1 MSRKSISIPWKNIM
15 SISPKDINEH
25 INNEYLINS
34 LLYSVLNSYQI
45 QAIDSERICHLIQI
59 LQQLCIYYNSFVN
72 KEQIVY
78 VNDNERL
85 DNEIEN
91 LKKKNNILKSELLGK
106 EKVILSYENIVTE
119 LQKKMVS
126 NKVFYTKKIKE
137 LEEQLEESEI
147 NKKLDNMKLD
157 MSNLINNTYRS
168 YTDSIQNNSYNNIC
182 MSTNDNSSA
191 INRYQSKTYRA
202 SNNKNIINLNSP
214 ELNQSLNQL
223 CNKLDQSINENNK
236 YFSNFTLKLNSMKNR
251 INSQIDYLKTSS
263 NHSVNGPF
271 KYYSSKS
278 VNPIRFKYGTN
289 WASND
294 DIVNVSTRESDY
306 YLKRLKTAK

>member
-1 MSRKSISIPWKNIM
+1 
-15 SISPKDINEH
+15 
-25 INNEYLINS
+25 
-34 LLYSVLNSYQI
+34 
-45 QAIDSERICHLIQI
+45 
-59 LQQLCIYYNSFVN
+59 
-72 KEQIVY
+72 
-78 VNDNERL
+78 
-85 DNEIEN
+85 
-91 LKKKNNILKSELLGK
+91 
-106 EKVILSYENIVTE
+106 
-119 LQKKMVS
+119 
-126 NKVFYTKKIKE
+126 
-137 LEEQLEESEI
+137 
-147 NKKLDNMKLD
+147 
-157 MSNLINNTYRS
+157 
-168 YTDSIQNNSYNNIC
+168 

-202 SNNKNIINLNSP
+202 SNNKNIINLNSS

-236 YFSNFTLKLNSMKNR
+236 YFSNFTLKLNSMKNS

>member
-1 MSRKSISIPWKNIM
+1 MSRKSISIPWKSIM

-25 INNEYLINS
+25 INNNYLINS
-34 LLYSVLNSYQI
+34 LLFSELNSYQI
-45 QAIDSERICHLIQI
+45 QAIESEKICQFIQI
-59 LQQLCIYYNSFVN
+59 LQQLCIYYNTFAN
-72 KEQIVY
+72 KEPIVY

-85 DNEIEN
+85 DNEIDN
-91 LKKKNNILKSELLGK
+91 LKKKNNILKNELLGK
-106 EKVILSYENIVTE
+106 EKVILNYENIVTE
-119 LQKKMVS
+119 LQKKIVS
-126 NKVFYTKKIKE
+126 NKVFYTKRIKE
-137 LEEQLEESEI
+137 LEEQLEENEI
-147 NKKLDNMKLD
+147 NKKFDKMKLD

-168 YTDSIQNNSYNNIC
+168 SYTDSIQNNNSCINTC

-191 INRYQSKTYRA
+191 INRYQSKTYRG
-202 SNNKNIINLNSP
+202 NIINLNSS
-214 ELNQSLNQL
+214 ELNKSLNQL
-223 CNKLDQSINENNK
+223 CTKLDQSINENNK
-236 YFSNFTLKLNSMKNR
+236 YFSNFSLKLNSMKNS
-251 INSQIDYLKTSS
+251 INSQIEYLKTTN
-263 NHSVNGPF
+263 NHSVNGPY